1 MTHTLTATMGDHYE
15 EGVLKR
21 QKLNTYN
28 LMVLIMCGFGSISFG
43 YTASIIGTTLGK
55 MLYPKA

>member
-1 MTHTLTATMGDHYE
+1 MTATMGDHLE

-28 LMVLIMCGFGSISFG
+28 LMVLVMCGFGSISFG

-55 MLYPKA
+55 ILYPKA